1 MAMRF
6 KWAAAW
12 LAPFLCLVAGPSQGQ
27 LKGENLLVDMPP
39 GFKVGYQDSR
49 NGVKLAEWIP
59 VSETVQ
65 NWSEMVTVQIFSKR
79 SDLDPAQ
86 FLHKI
91 EEQWL
96 TACKGSAPVPTVT
109 GKANGYVVSMVLLR
123 CPLLPSTGKPETTMF
138 RAIKGNESFYLVQRA
153 VRSLPSQDQLERIK
167 QYLGSANVCDAGSPA
182 HPCPVLQG
190 PIAR

>member
-1 MAMRF
+1 MAMRL
-6 KWAAAW
+6 KGVVAW

-86 FLHKI
+86 FLQKI
-91 EEQWL
+91 AEQWL
-96 TACKGSAPVPTVT
+96 TTCK
-109 GKANGYVVSMVLLR
+109 
-123 CPLLPSTGKPETTMF
+123 
-138 RAIKGNESFYLVQRA
+138 
-153 VRSLPSQDQLERIK
+153 
-167 QYLGSANVCDAGSPA
+167 
-182 HPCPVLQG
+182 
-190 PIAR
+190 